1 MTNQESFELVLNKL
15 IDSEK
20 QNDAFLGALNQKDS
34 EIRLLQSTI
43 ESLRVRE
50 KAKEEKAKE
59 EKAKEEK
66 VEEAKVL
73 RCCVCKNVVTYGKQE
88 LARNFLYYM
97 NGATVCLKCVRFL
110 AKFLPNWEGY
120 E

>member
-43 ESLRVRE
+43 ESLRVR
-50 KAKEEKAKE
+50 

>member
-43 ESLRVRE
+43 GSLRVRE